1 MITPLTELGA
11 IIIMPPA
18 RSPGQGP
25 WGHEILSAFAKRS
38 MKIKPVQKILSV
50 NSIPLHR
57 GGSQSVRSAVRG
69 GFRLAML
76 FLATLFLATTV
87 GGSQADSESLKKI
100 RIGALQFGTVN
111 WELDVIKRLGL
122 AEKEGVDME
131 VVPLASK
138 NAAAVALQGGAADVI
153 VTDWFWVSRQRA
165 EGRDYS
171 FAPYSVIAGGLM
183 VRPDS
188 QISNIED
195 LHGRS
200 IGVAG
205 GPVDKSWL
213 LLRAYSK
220 QITND
225 DLLGLVEPVYGA
237 PPLLNRLV
245 EKGEFPAVL
254 TFWHYQ
260 ARLKAKGLK
269 KIIDISDVL
278 EQLGIAPGVPI
289 VGWVF
294 SEKWA
299 RANEDALRGFLRA
312 SAAAKK
318 ILAESDDEWL
328 GLESLIKPGDNATLA
343 ALRDGYREGI
353 PRHFGIEE
361 VTASKNL
368 YHILSEIGGSK
379 LVGDSKELSPGTFW
393 AGAIE

>member
-1 MITPLTELGA
+1 MASRDNTPLLQT
-11 IIIMPPA
+11 PA
-18 RSPGQGP
+18 R
-25 WGHEILSAFAKRS
+25 RRR
-38 MKIKPVQKILSV
+38 VQK
-50 NSIPLHR
+50 R
-57 GGSQSVRSAVRG
+57 CT
-69 GFRLAML
+69 
-76 FLATLFLATTV
+76 FLTTLFLAVFFLAAMFLAAGLST
-87 GGSQADSESLKKI
+87 AKAESLKKI

-111 WELDVIKRLGL
+111 WELDVIKHLGL

-171 FAPYSVIAGGLM
+171 FAPYAVIAGGLM
-183 VRPDS
+183 VHADS
-188 QISNIED
+188 EIKTIED
-195 LHGRS
+195 LRGKS
-200 IGVAG
+200 IGIAG

-220 QITND
+220 EIMND
-225 DLLGLVEPVYGA
+225 DLLSLVEPVYGA

-245 EKGEFPAVL
+245 EKGDFPAVL

-269 KIIDISDVL
+269 AIIDIGEVL
-278 EQLGIAPGVPI
+278 AQLGIKPGIPI

-294 SEKWA
+294 NEEWA
-299 RANEDALRGFLRA
+299 RENEATLKGFLRA

-318 ILAESDDEWL
+318 ILAESDKEWL
-328 GLESLIKPGDNATLA
+328 RLESEGLIKPEDNATLV

-353 PRHFGIEE
+353 PQHFGTEE
-361 VTASKNL
+361 VTAAKNL
-368 YHILSEIGGSK
+368 YHILSKIGGTK
-379 LVGDSKELSPGTFW
+379 LVGSSKELSPGTFW
-393 AGAIE
+393 SGAIE

>member
-1 MITPLTELGA
+1 MIPHNNIPPLRTS
-11 IIIMPPA
+11 A
-18 RSPGQGP
+18 RR
-25 WGHEILSAFAKRS
+25 GH
-38 MKIKPVQKILSV
+38 VQKW
-50 NSIPLHR
+50 
-57 GGSQSVRSAVRG
+57 
-69 GFRLAML
+69 LAS
-76 FLATLFLATTV
+76 LATLFLIAIFLDAGLSTA
-87 GGSQADSESLKKI
+87 SAESLKKI
-100 RIGALQFGTVN
+100 RIGTLQFGTVN
-111 WELDVIKRLGL
+111 WELDVIKHLGL

-131 VVPLASK
+131 IVPLASK
-138 NAAAVALQGGAADVI
+138 NAAAVALQGGAADII

-165 EGRDYS
+165 KGREYS
-171 FAPYSVIAGGLM
+171 FAPYSIIAGGLM

-188 QISNIED
+188 QISTLEN
-195 LHGRS
+195 LRGKS

-213 LLRAYSK
+213 LLRAYSRK
-220 QITND
+220 TMND
-225 DLLGLVEPVYGA
+225 DLLNFVKPVYGA
-237 PPLLNRLV
+237 PPLLSRLV

-269 KIIDISDVL
+269 KIIAISDVL

-299 RANEDALRGFLRA
+299 QENEKALQGFLRA
-312 SAAAKK
+312 STAAKK
-318 ILAESDDEWL
+318 ILAESDEEWL
-328 GLESLIKPGDNATLA
+328 RLESLIKPGDDATLV

-353 PRHFGIEE
+353 PRSFGIKE
-361 VTASKNL
+361 VAASQNL

-393 AGAIE
+393 TGAIE

>member
-1 MITPLTELGA
+1 
-11 IIIMPPA
+11 
-18 RSPGQGP
+18 
-25 WGHEILSAFAKRS
+25 
-38 MKIKPVQKILSV
+38 
-50 NSIPLHR
+50 
-57 GGSQSVRSAVRG
+57 
-69 GFRLAML
+69 
-76 FLATLFLATTV
+76 
-87 GGSQADSESLKKI
+87 
-100 RIGALQFGTVN
+100 
-111 WELDVIKRLGL
+111 
-122 AEKEGVDME
+122 
-131 VVPLASK
+131 
-138 NAAAVALQGGAADVI
+138 
-153 VTDWFWVSRQRA
+153 
-165 EGRDYS
+165 
-171 FAPYSVIAGGLM
+171 
-183 VRPDS
+183 
-188 QISNIED
+188 
-195 LHGRS
+195 
-200 IGVAG
+200 
-205 GPVDKSWL
+205 
-213 LLRAYSK
+213 
-220 QITND
+220 
-225 DLLGLVEPVYGA
+225 VEPVYGA

-269 KIIDISDVL
+269 KIIDIRDVL
-278 EQLGIAPGVPI
+278 EQLGVAPGVPI

-393 AGAIE
+393 TGAIE

>member
-1 MITPLTELGA
+1 MFF
-11 IIIMPPA
+11 
-18 RSPGQGP
+18 
-25 WGHEILSAFAKRS
+25 HK
-38 MKIKPVQKILSV
+38 V
-50 NSIPLHR
+50 IPLHR
-57 GGSQSVRSAVRG
+57 GG
-69 GFRLAML
+69 FRPAML
-76 FLATLFLATTV
+76 LLAVFFLAAGAFFLTTGMS
-87 GGSQADSESLKKI
+87 GGQANAEALKKV

-111 WELDVIKRLGL
+111 WELDVIKHLGL

-138 NAAAVALQGGAADVI
+138 NAAAVALQGGAADII

-165 EGRDYS
+165 EGREYS

-188 QISNIED
+188 HISTLED
-195 LHGRS
+195 LRGKS

-213 LLRAYSK
+213 LLRAYGK
-220 QITND
+220 ETMND
-225 DLLGLVEPVYGA
+225 DLLDFVEPVYGA

-269 KIIDISDVL
+269 KVIDISDVL
-278 EQLGIAPGVPI
+278 EQLGIAPDVPI

-299 RANEDALRGFLRA
+299 QENEDALQGFLRA

-318 ILAESDDEWL
+318 ILADSDEEWL
-328 GLESLIKPGDNATLA
+328 RLESLIKPGDDATLM

-353 PRHFGIEE
+353 PRHFGMAE

-368 YHILSEIGGSK
+368 YNILSEIGGSK

-393 AGAIE
+393 TGAIE